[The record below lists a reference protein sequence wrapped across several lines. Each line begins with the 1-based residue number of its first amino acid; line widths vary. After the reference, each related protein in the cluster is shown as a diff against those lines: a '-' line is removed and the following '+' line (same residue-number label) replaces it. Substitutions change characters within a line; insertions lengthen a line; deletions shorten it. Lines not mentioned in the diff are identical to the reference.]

1 MARVL
6 TVDDSRAVRSIVV
19 RQLTEWGCETDEAE
33 DGIKGLEKLDEVL
46 YDLVLLDVTM
56 PEMDGPTM
64 LAKMREAGNKTPVLM
79 LTSEAKR
86 SIVGE
91 VMKLGIEDYILKPF
105 KPEELQAKIQKALN
119 VSVPVSAA
127 AGNDVPVISPA
138 GSVAAAGA
146 APPAE
151 GKVGVDILVIDDME
165 NVQKRLRQ
173 MVPEHISIKGVL
185 NAQTALS
192 TCRDRVFRV
201 ILIDNDMPDVNSTSL
216 MRQIR
221 VLQPRTAIL
230 ALYVR
235 THANVADQAKKA
247 GFDGAILKPFDA
259 QAVDDFIAQ
268 YFNAQELVV
277 KDDNILK
284 IAAFRGREN
293 RMDSYFNDVTN
304 SITKISEDVAAACFA
319 ELIVDISEMPAASDR
334 FVRLVLDLKSR
345 VSKMGLEL
353 RLVGSS
359 AVASTLKNYSDTAD
373 VPLFHSIGEAR
384 AAA

>member
-1 MARVL
+1 MARIL
-6 TVDDSRAVRSIVV
+6 TVDDSRSVRMIVLREV
-19 RQLTEWGCETDEAE
+19 QALGYEVDEAE
-33 DGIKGLEKLDEVL
+33 DGEKGLQKLTEGK
-46 YDLVLLDVTM
+46 YDLVILDVTM
-56 PEMDGPTM
+56 PVLDGPGM
-64 LAKMREAGNKTPVLM
+64 LAKMRERGDKTPVLM
-79 LTSEAKR
+79 LTSESKR
-86 SIVGE
+86 SIIAAI
-91 VMKLGIEDYILKPF
+91 MKSGISDYILKPF

-119 VSVPVSAA
+119 VNVPVSTA
-127 AGNDVPVISPA
+127 AGNDAPVASPSA
-138 GSVAAAGA
+138 SVVAAGA
-146 APPAE
+146 AAPAD

-230 ALYVR
+230 ALFVR

-247 GFDGAILKPFDA
+247 GFDGALLKPFDA
-259 QAVDDFIAQ
+259 GSVDDFIAQ

-334 FVRLVLDLKSR
+334 FVRLVLDLKGR

-353 RLVGSS
+353 RLVGST

>member
-1 MARVL
+1 MARIL
-6 TVDDSRAVRSIVV
+6 TVDDSRSVRMIVLREV
-19 RQLTEWGCETDEAE
+19 QALGYEVDEAE
-33 DGIKGLEKLDEVL
+33 DGEKGLLKLSEGK
-46 YDLVLLDVTM
+46 YDLVILDVTM
-56 PEMDGPTM
+56 PVLDGPGM
-64 LAKMREAGNKTPVLM
+64 LAKMRERGDKTPVLM
-79 LTSEAKR
+79 LTSESKR
-86 SIVGE
+86 SIIAAI
-91 VMKLGIEDYILKPF
+91 MKSGISDYILKPF

-201 ILIDNDMPDVNSTSL
+201 ILIDNDMPDVNSTLL

-230 ALYVR
+230 ALFVR

-247 GFDGAILKPFDA
+247 GFDGALLKPFDA
-259 QAVDDFIAQ
+259 GAVDDFIAQ
-268 YFNAQELVV
+268 YFNAQELVI

>member
-1 MARVL
+1 MARIL
-6 TVDDSRAVRSIVV
+6 TVDDSRSVRMIVV
-19 RQLTEWGCETDEAE
+19 REIQALGYEYAEAE
-33 DGIKGLEKLDEVL
+33 DGEKGLQKLTEGQ
-46 YDLVLLDVTM
+46 YDLVILDVTM
-56 PEMDGPTM
+56 PVLDGPGM
-64 LAKMREAGNKTPVLM
+64 LAKMRERGDKTPVLM
-79 LTSEAKR
+79 LTSESKR
-86 SIVGE
+86 SIIAGI
-91 VMKLGIEDYILKPF
+91 MKSGISDYILKPF
-105 KPEELQAKIQKALN
+105 KPEELQAKIQKALH
-119 VSVPVSAA
+119 VTAPVSAA
-127 AGNDVPVISPA
+127 ADDAPIVSPSA
-138 GSVAAAGA
+138 SVAAAGA
-146 APPAE
+146 AAPAE
-151 GKVGVDILVIDDME
+151 GKVGVDVLVIDDME

-247 GFDGAILKPFDA
+247 GFDGALLKPFDA

-304 SITKISEDVAAACFA
+304 SVTKISEDVAAACYA

-353 RLVGSS
+353 RLVGSQ

-373 VPLFHSIGEAR
+373 VPLFPSIGEAR

>member
-1 MARVL
+1 MARIL
-6 TVDDSRAVRSIVV
+6 TVDDSRSVRMIVV
-19 RQLTEWGCETDEAE
+19 REIQALGYEFAEAE
-33 DGIKGLEKLDEVL
+33 DGEKGLQKLSEGQ
-46 YDLVLLDVTM
+46 YDLVILDVTM
-56 PEMDGPTM
+56 PVLDGPGM
-64 LAKMREAGNKTPVLM
+64 LAKMRERGDKTPVLM
-79 LTSEAKR
+79 LTSESKR
-86 SIVGE
+86 SIIAGI
-91 VMKLGIEDYILKPF
+91 MKSGISDYILKPF

-119 VSVPVSAA
+119 VSSSVSAA
-127 AGNDVPVISPA
+127 AADAPVTAPVVSP
-138 GSVAAAGA
+138 GAAGA
-146 APPAE
+146 VAPAE
-151 GKVGVDILVIDDME
+151 GKIGVDILVIDDME

-247 GFDGAILKPFDA
+247 GFDGALLKPFDA
-259 QAVDDFIAQ
+259 QAVDDIIAQ

-293 RMDSYFNDVTN
+293 RIDSYFNEVTN
-304 SITKISEDVAAACFA
+304 TVTKISEDVAAACFA
-319 ELIVDISEMPAASDR
+319 ELIIDISEMPAASDR
-334 FVRLVLDLKSR
+334 FVRLVLELKSR

-373 VPLFHSIGEAR
+373 VPLFPSIGEAR

>member
-1 MARVL
+1 MARIL
-6 TVDDSRAVRSIVV
+6 TVDDSRSVRMIVV
-19 RQLTEWGCETDEAE
+19 REIQALGYEFAEAE
-33 DGIKGLEKLDEVL
+33 DGEKGLQKLSEGQ
-46 YDLVLLDVTM
+46 YDLVILDVTM
-56 PEMDGPTM
+56 PVLDGPGM
-64 LAKMREAGNKTPVLM
+64 LAKMRERGDKTPVLM
-79 LTSEAKR
+79 LTSESKR
-86 SIVGE
+86 SIIAGI
-91 VMKLGIEDYILKPF
+91 MKSGISDYILKPF

-119 VSVPVSAA
+119 VSSPVSAA
-127 AGNDVPVISPA
+127 AADAPVTAPVVSP
-138 GSVAAAGA
+138 GAAGA
-146 APPAE
+146 VAPAE
-151 GKVGVDILVIDDME
+151 GKIGVDILVIDDME

-247 GFDGAILKPFDA
+247 GFDGALLKPFDA
-259 QAVDDFIAQ
+259 QAVDDIIAQ

-293 RMDSYFNDVTN
+293 RIDSYFNEVTN
-304 SITKISEDVAAACFA
+304 TVTKISEDVAAACFA
-319 ELIVDISEMPAASDR
+319 ELIIDISEMPAASDR
-334 FVRLVLDLKSR
+334 FVRLVLELKSR

-373 VPLFHSIGEAR
+373 VPLFPSIGEAR

>member
-1 MARVL
+1 MARIL
-6 TVDDSRAVRSIVV
+6 TVDDSRSVRMIVV
-19 RQLTEWGCETDEAE
+19 REIQALGYEYAEAE
-33 DGIKGLEKLDEVL
+33 DGEKGLQKLTEGQ
-46 YDLVLLDVTM
+46 YDLVILDVTM
-56 PEMDGPTM
+56 PVLDGPGM
-64 LAKMREAGNKTPVLM
+64 LAKMRERGDKTPVLM
-79 LTSEAKR
+79 LTSESKR
-86 SIVGE
+86 SIIAGI
-91 VMKLGIEDYILKPF
+91 MKSGISDYILKPF
-105 KPEELQAKIQKALN
+105 KPEELQAKIQKALH
-119 VSVPVSAA
+119 VTAPVSAA
-127 AGNDVPVISPA
+127 ADDAPIVSPSA
-138 GSVAAAGA
+138 SVAAAGA
-146 APPAE
+146 AAPAE
-151 GKVGVDILVIDDME
+151 GKVGVDVLVIDDME

-235 THANVADQAKKA
+235 THANVADLAKKA
-247 GFDGAILKPFDA
+247 GFDGALLKPFDA
-259 QAVDDFIAQ
+259 GAVDDFIAQ

-304 SITKISEDVAAACFA
+304 SVTKISEDVAAACFA

-353 RLVGSS
+353 RLVGSQ

-373 VPLFHSIGEAR
+373 VPLFPSIGEAR

>member
-1 MARVL
+1 MARIL
-6 TVDDSRAVRSIVV
+6 TVDDSRSVRMIVV
-19 RQLTEWGCETDEAE
+19 REIQALGYEYAEAE
-33 DGIKGLEKLDEVL
+33 DGEKGLQKLTEGQ
-46 YDLVLLDVTM
+46 YDLVILDVTM
-56 PEMDGPTM
+56 PVLDGPGM
-64 LAKMREAGNKTPVLM
+64 LAKMRERGDKTPVLM
-79 LTSEAKR
+79 LTSESKR
-86 SIVGE
+86 SIIAGI
-91 VMKLGIEDYILKPF
+91 MKSGISDYILKPF
-105 KPEELQAKIQKALN
+105 KPEELQAKIQKALH
-119 VSVPVSAA
+119 VTAPVSAA
-127 AGNDVPVISPA
+127 ADDAPIVSPSA
-138 GSVAAAGA
+138 SVAAAGA
-146 APPAE
+146 AAPAE
-151 GKVGVDILVIDDME
+151 GKVGVDVLVIDDME

-192 TCRDRVFRV
+192 ICRDRVFRV

-304 SITKISEDVAAACFA
+304 SVTKISEDVAAACYA

-353 RLVGSS
+353 RLVGSQ

-373 VPLFHSIGEAR
+373 VPLFPSIGEAR

>member
-1 MARVL
+1 MARIL
-6 TVDDSRAVRSIVV
+6 TVDDSRSVRMIVV
-19 RQLTEWGCETDEAE
+19 REIQALGYEFAEAE
-33 DGIKGLEKLDEVL
+33 DGEKGLQKLTEGQ
-46 YDLVLLDVTM
+46 YDLVILDVTM
-56 PEMDGPTM
+56 PVLDGPGM
-64 LAKMREAGNKTPVLM
+64 LAKMRERGDKTPVLM
-79 LTSEAKR
+79 LTSESKR
-86 SIVGE
+86 SIIAGI
-91 VMKLGIEDYILKPF
+91 MKSGISDYILKPF
-105 KPEELQAKIQKALN
+105 KPEELQAKIQKALHVN
-119 VSVPVSAA
+119 TPVSAA
-127 AGNDVPVISPA
+127 AVDMPVASPTA
-138 GSVAAAGA
+138 SAAAAGA
-146 APPAE
+146 AAPGE
-151 GKVGVDILVIDDME
+151 GKVGVDVLVIDDME

-192 TCRDRVFRV
+192 ICRDRVFRV

-247 GFDGAILKPFDA
+247 GFDGALLKPFDA

-304 SITKISEDVAAACFA
+304 TITKISEDVAAACYA

-334 FVRLVLDLKSR
+334 FVRLVLDLKGR

-373 VPLFHSIGEAR
+373 VPLFPSVGEAR